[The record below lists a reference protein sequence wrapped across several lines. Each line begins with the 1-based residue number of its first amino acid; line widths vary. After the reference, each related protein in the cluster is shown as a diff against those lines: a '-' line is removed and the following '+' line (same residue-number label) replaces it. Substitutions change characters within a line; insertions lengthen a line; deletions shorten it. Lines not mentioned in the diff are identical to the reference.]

1 MWIVI
6 VVQIILIVLKI
17 MGFISCS
24 SWVLIFL
31 PMILMLFWIVF
42 LVVLATLMAIITNI
56 LK

>member
-1 MWIVI
+1 MGIIIVI
-6 VVQIILIVLKI
+6 QIILILLKI

-31 PMILMLFWIVF
+31 PMILMAFWILFWVI
-42 LVVLATLMAIITNI
+42 LATLMAIITNK

>member
-6 VVQIILIVLKI
+6 IIQIILIVLKI

-42 LVVLATLMAIITNI
+42 WVVLATLMAIITNI

>member
-6 VVQIILIVLKI
+6 VVQIILVVLKI

-42 LVVLATLMAIITNI
+42 WVVLATLMAIITNI

>member
-6 VVQIILIVLKI
+6 VIQIILIVLKI

-24 SWVLIFL
+24 SWILIFL
-31 PMILMLFWIVF
+31 PMILMFFWIVF
-42 LVVLATLMAIITNI
+42 WVVLATLMAIITNK

>member
-6 VVQIILIVLKI
+6 VIQIILIVLKI

-42 LVVLATLMAIITNI
+42 WVVLATLMAIITNI

>member
-6 VVQIILIVLKI
+6 IIQIILVVLKI

-24 SWVLIFL
+24 SWILIFL

-42 LVVLATLMAIITNI
+42 WVVLATLMAIIINK